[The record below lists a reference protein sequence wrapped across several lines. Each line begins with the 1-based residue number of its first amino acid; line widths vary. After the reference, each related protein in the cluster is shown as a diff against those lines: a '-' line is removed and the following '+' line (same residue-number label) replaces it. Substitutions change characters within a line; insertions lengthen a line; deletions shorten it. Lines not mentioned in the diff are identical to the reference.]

1 MEWITGNLRDL
12 FEIGLAIHGVA
23 VLIVNLTPTPKDD
36 EAVASAGA
44 ALRQSYRII
53 EILAGV
59 VTPLVKR

>member
-1 MEWITGNLRDL
+1 MEWITGNMRDL

-23 VLIVNLTPTPKDD
+23 VMIVNLTPTPKDD
-36 EAVASAGA
+36 EAVAGAGA

-53 EILAGV
+53 EVLAGV

>member
-1 MEWITGNLRDL
+1 MEWITGNMREL

-23 VLIVNLTPTPKDD
+23 VMIVNLTPTPKDD
-36 EAVASAGA
+36 EAVSAAGA
-44 ALRQSYRII
+44 TLRQSYRII

>member
-1 MEWITGNLRDL
+1 MEWITGNMREL

-23 VLIVNLTPTPKDD
+23 VMVVNLTPTPKDD
-36 EAVASAGA
+36 EAVSAAGA
-44 ALRQSYRII
+44 TLRQSYRII

>member
-1 MEWITGNLRDL
+1 MDFLTANMRDI

-23 VLIVNLTPTPKDD
+23 VLIVNLTPTPRDD
-36 EAVASAGA
+36 EAVSAAGA
-44 ALRQSYRII
+44 KLRQSYRII

>member
-1 MEWITGNLRDL
+1 MEWITANLRDL

-23 VLIVNLTPTPKDD
+23 VLVVNLTPTPKDD
-36 EAVASAGA
+36 EAVAGAGA